1 MVRILDRE
9 LYTTEPSALRE
20 DSFQTS
26 SELICLNFQ
35 DMKKLVIQRTDVM
48 FP

>member
-26 SELICLNFQ
+26 SELICL
-35 DMKKLVIQRTDVM
+35 KLVIQRTDVM